1 MTRLLIVED
10 EPQIVRVLRPALTA
24 EGYALEA
31 VATGAQALTA
41 AAAASFHA
49 IILDL
54 GLPDMDGKDVIMQI
68 RSWSKTPIV
77 VLSAR
82 DAEDEKIQALDLG
95 ADDFVNKPFRI
106 GELLARIRAALRHA
120 AHSGPQ
126 GTRLTIDHLD
136 ADFETKRI
144 FVQNKLVRLSPRE
157 MTLLKVFAEHRGM
170 VLTHKQIIAAVWGGN
185 ADVEAQFVRVL
196 VGNLRM
202 KIERV
207 PSEPALI
214 LTEAGLG
221 YRLADDA
228 SSTRGNNS

>member
-10 EPQIVRVLRPALTA
+10 EPQIVRVLRPSLAA
-24 EGYALEA
+24 EGYEVDA
-31 VATGAQALTA
+31 VGAGSDAVSA
-41 AAAASFHA
+41 AAAASYHA
-49 IILDL
+49 VVLDL
-54 GLPDMDGKDVIMQI
+54 GLPDMDGKDVIVQI
-68 RSWSKTPIV
+68 RAWSKVPII

-82 DAEDEKIQALDLG
+82 EAEEEKIQALDLG

-120 AHSGPQ
+120 AHSGPS

-136 ADFETKRI
+136 ADFETNRVHVNK
-144 FVQNKLVRLSPRE
+144 KLVRLSPRE
-157 MTLLKVFAEHRGM
+157 IILLKTFAEHRGL
-170 VLTHKQIIAAVWGGN
+170 VLTHKQIIHAVWGGN

-207 PSEPALI
+207 PAEPALI

-221 YRLADDA
+221 YRLVGEDGTPKA
-228 SSTRGNNS
+228 SNS

>member
-10 EPQIVRVLRPALTA
+10 EPQIVRVLRPALVA
-24 EGYALEA
+24 EGYVVDSVGSGAGALS
-31 VATGAQALTA
+31 A
-41 AAAASFHA
+41 AAAASYHA
-49 IILDL
+49 VILDL
-54 GLPDMDGKDVIMQI
+54 GLPDMDGKDVIVQI
-68 RSWSKTPIV
+68 RAWSTVPII

-82 DAEDEKIQALDLG
+82 EAEVEKINALDLG

-120 AHSGPQ
+120 AHNGPRSA
-126 GTRLTIDHLD
+126 RLTIGHLD
-136 ADFETKRI
+136 ADFETNRV
-144 FVQNKLVRLSPRE
+144 FVQKKLVRLSPRE
-157 MTLLKVFAEHRGM
+157 MTLLKAFAEHRGL
-170 VLTHKQIIAAVWGGN
+170 VLTHKQIIHAVWGGN

-207 PSEPALI
+207 PAEPTLI

-221 YRLADDA
+221 YRLIGDADA
-228 SSTRGNNS
+228 PQTGNS